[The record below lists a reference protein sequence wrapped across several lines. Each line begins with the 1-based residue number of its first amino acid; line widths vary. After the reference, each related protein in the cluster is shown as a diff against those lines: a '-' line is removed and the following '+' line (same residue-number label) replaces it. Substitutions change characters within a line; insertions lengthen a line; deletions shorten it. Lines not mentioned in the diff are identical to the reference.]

1 MNNIVKT
8 SHSNSPIK
16 YSTLPHAA
24 TTHIKQDKQQQQQQN
39 QQKKILHQC
48 HSISDIAN
56 ETKQRYGSIDTGN
69 LCDVCKKTKFTY
81 SGAGNICFYCK
92 LRCCVR
98 CAFKYTTKNKVS
110 LILFSTSF
118 FFKFIFKIII
128 IIISKY
134 GHVQNAKRNKTFYS
148 NQINGSIMK
157 IVI

>member
-1 MNNIVKT
+1 MFLSFYLCFNFFFRNALIRDLETSEFDIVNTIVKT

-24 TTHIKQDKQQQQQQN
+24 TTHIKQDKQQQQN

-98 CAFKYTTKNKVS
+98 CAFKYTTKNKV
-110 LILFSTSF
+110 IL
-118 FFKFIFKIII
+118 
-128 IIISKY
+128 
-134 GHVQNAKRNKTFYS
+134 N
-148 NQINGSIMK
+148 
-157 IVI
+157 